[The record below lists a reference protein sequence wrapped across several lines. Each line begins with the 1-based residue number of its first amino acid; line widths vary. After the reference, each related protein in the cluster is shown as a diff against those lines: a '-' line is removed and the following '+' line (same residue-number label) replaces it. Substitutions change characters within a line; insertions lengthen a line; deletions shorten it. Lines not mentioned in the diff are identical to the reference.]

1 MTIIHGDSLSHSALA
16 GGRHAEYIIA
26 TTRILECGARETPS
40 FVVMLEGINLRDLV
54 LSRGWAPPLSLLLLS
69 N

>member
-16 GGRHAEYIIA
+16 GGRHAEYIA

-40 FVVMLEGINLRDLV
+40 FVVMLEEINLRDLV